1 MYVKQIVR
9 DSARLNSIS
18 IGPKPTKLPVY
29 KDYLPPCNQSCPTGN
44 DIQGFLALVRE
55 FEFKKAWQKL
65 VINQPMP
72 AIHGRVCYHPCELSC
87 NRIHS
92 DSPVS
97 IQQVERMLGD
107 LALDQHWSYPIIAE
121 QTKNKVLIIGA
132 GPAGLAAA
140 YHLRLAGH
148 QVEIRDANPQAGGMM
163 NYGIP
168 AYRLPRD
175 ILRQEIQ
182 MIADMG
188 VKITLNHKVDNIL
201 EEKQQGQFDAVFIAI
216 GAQIGRSLAIQI
228 EDFGPILEAT
238 EYLNLVGN
246 NQAPQLG
253 ARVAV
258 LGGGNTAMDT
268 ARVAKRLG
276 AEEVM
281 VIFFSDRDHMTAH
294 EFEAEEAEAEGI
306 QIHWLRNLKSING
319 DELAVEVMEV
329 DVNGDAQP
337 TGKIETLHAD
347 AMVFAIGQDIEGQLF
362 SDVDNIEVNHDG
374 TVYVNEHMMTTYE
387 GIFAG
392 GDMISSSR
400 SVTISTG
407 HGKKAARNIDAWLRG
422 GVYLSEEKHQ
432 VVTHD
437 MLQLW
442 YEIDSERNPIK
453 ETGVAERVKD
463 FSEVVHG
470 LTQDQAVYEA
480 TRCYSCGN
488 CFECDGCYG
497 ACPEDGAILKL
508 GKGNRYKFDYDKCTG
523 CQACVNQCPCHAIEM
538 TSAADIYCQSRKQ

>member
-1 MYVKQIVR
+1 MSAKQIVR
-9 DSARLNSIS
+9 NSACLNTKS
-18 IGPKPTKLPVY
+18 IGPKPKMLPVY
-29 KDYLPPCNQSCPTGN
+29 KDYLPPCSQHCPTGN
-44 DIQGFLALVRE
+44 DIQGFLALVRDL
-55 FEFKKAWQKL
+55 EFKKAWQKL

-72 AIHGRVCYHPCELSC
+72 AIHGRVCYHPCEISC
-87 NRIHS
+87 NRAHT

-107 LALDQHWSYPIIAE
+107 LAIDQKWAYPTVNEETNRKI
-121 QTKNKVLIIGA
+121 LIIGA

-148 QVEIRDANPQAGGMM
+148 QVEIRDANPHAGGMM

-168 AYRLPRD
+168 AYRLPRN
-175 ILRQEIQ
+175 ILQQEVEKIT
-182 MIADMG
+182 DMG
-188 VKITLNHKVDNIL
+188 VKLTLNHKVTDIVA
-201 EEKQQGQFDAVFIAI
+201 EKEQGEFDAVFLAI
-216 GAQIGRSLAIQI
+216 GAQIGRHLKIPM
-228 EDFGPILEAT
+228 EDCGPIMEAT

-246 NQAPQLG
+246 DQGPKLG
-253 ARVAV
+253 KRIAV

-281 VIFFSDRDHMTAH
+281 VIFFSDRSHMTAH
-294 EFEAEEAEAEGI
+294 EFEADEAEAEGVKI
-306 QIHWLRNLKSING
+306 YWMRNLTSIHG
-319 DELAVEVMEV
+319 TEFTMEVMTLDE
-329 DVNGDAQP
+329 NGDAKP
-337 TGKIETLHAD
+337 TGEIEILQAD
-347 AMVFAIGQDIEGQLF
+347 AMVFAIGQDIESQLL
-362 SDVDNIEVNHDG
+362 SGVENVELTPDG
-374 TVYVNEHMMTTYE
+374 CIKVNEHMMTGHE

-400 SVTISTG
+400 SVTTSTG

-442 YEIDSERNPIK
+442 YEIDSNRNPIN
-453 ETGVAERVKD
+453 EVAVAERVKD
-463 FSEVVHG
+463 FTEVVQG
-470 LTQDQAVYEA
+470 LTMDQAVYEA

-497 ACPEDGAILKL
+497 ACPEQGAIIKL
-508 GKGNRYKFDYDKCTG
+508 GKGNRYKFDYEKCTG
-523 CQACVNQCPCHAIEM
+523 CQACVNQCPCHAIAM
-538 TSAADIYCQSRKQ
+538 SPVSDIPFTLKK

>member
-1 MYVKQIVR
+1 
-9 DSARLNSIS
+9 
-18 IGPKPTKLPVY
+18 
-29 KDYLPPCNQSCPTGN
+29 
-44 DIQGFLALVRE
+44 
-55 FEFKKAWQKL
+55 
-65 VINQPMP
+65 
-72 AIHGRVCYHPCELSC
+72 
-87 NRIHS
+87 
-92 DSPVS
+92 
-97 IQQVERMLGD
+97 
-107 LALDQHWSYPIIAE
+107 
-121 QTKNKVLIIGA
+121 
-132 GPAGLAAA
+132 
-140 YHLRLAGH
+140 
-148 QVEIRDANPQAGGMM
+148 M
-163 NYGIP
+163 N
-168 AYRLPRD
+168 
-175 ILRQEIQ
+175 
-182 MIADMG
+182 
-188 VKITLNHKVDNIL
+188 NIL

-216 GAQIGRSLAIQI
+216 GAQIGRSLAMQI

-253 ARVAV
+253 PRVAV

-329 DVNGDAQP
+329 DANGDAQP
-337 TGKIETLHAD
+337 TGEVETLHAD

-538 TSAADIYCQSRKQ
+538 TSAADIYCQSKKQ